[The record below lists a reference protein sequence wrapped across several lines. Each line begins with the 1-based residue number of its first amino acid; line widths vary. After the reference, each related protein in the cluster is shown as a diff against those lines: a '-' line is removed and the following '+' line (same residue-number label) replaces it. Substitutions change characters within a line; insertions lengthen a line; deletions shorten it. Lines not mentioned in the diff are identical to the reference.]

1 MTLSTATIPELER
14 LHQQAS
20 HWQNLSPRQRIPYL
34 EPIKALARRHAA
46 EWVNLACQIKGIDP
60 QGVWAGEEW
69 TTGPLGLILK
79 LDHYLYALRH
89 EAVPP
94 SAPLA
99 KRTHGSGDR

>member
-1 MTLSTATIPELER
+1 MTLSTTTIPELER

-20 HWQNLSPRQRIPYL
+20 RWQSLAPRERMGYL
-34 EPIKALARRHAA
+34 QAMKTLARRHAS
-46 EWVNLACQIKGIDP
+46 EWVTLACQIKGIDP

-89 EAVPP
+89 EAAPQCPAGEPP
-94 SAPLA
+94 P
-99 KRTHGSGDR
+99 RSGDR